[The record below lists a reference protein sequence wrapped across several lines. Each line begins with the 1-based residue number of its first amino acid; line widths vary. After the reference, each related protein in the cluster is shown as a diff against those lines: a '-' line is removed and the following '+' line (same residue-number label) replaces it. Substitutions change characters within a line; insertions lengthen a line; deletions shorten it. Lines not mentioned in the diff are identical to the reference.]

1 MHVFHEMC
9 WSYVFYF
16 NWQIDRTKRVFVA
29 VIKPWIFDL
38 LSFRSDFSN
47 IINFHECG
55 ADICN
60 VYAYDIAGFNH
71 RIKQQTP
78 YQEEEGFFIY
88 LHSCDTVSCYMEI
101 PLGSITFKCNR
112 LHYNYFAMFMITLHY
127 DYINFQM

>member
-1 MHVFHEMC
+1 MPVFHEMC

-16 NWQIDRTKRVFVA
+16 NWQIDRKKRVFVA

-38 LSFRSDFSN
+38 LSFRSDSSN

-78 YQEEEGFFIY
+78 YREEEEEEGFFIY

-101 PLGSITFKCNR
+101 PLSITLQLLCTFHDYITLR
-112 LHYNYFAMFMITLHY
+112 LHQFSNVI
-127 DYINFQM
+127 D